1 VTSHRSLLWQ
11 HDFARVWW
19 SGLIS
24 WTGNRALFV
33 ALPVH
38 TYVQTHSTLATAT
51 VVMAGALPAV
61 VVGPLAGVLVDRLP
75 YRPMLVWTNVALAL
89 IVLTFLLVPG
99 APWWALALIG
109 LVQSAVGQLLGPAEH
124 ALLPLLV
131 EEDRLGEANSLNAAN
146 GSLAR
151 LIGPVLGGA
160 LLGTFSFGVVV
171 VVDGL
176 TYLLAAG
183 LLAGVREPLRTRAP
197 SGGVRS
203 IWGQWRG
210 GLAVVRAHPGLQAV
224 FLVVA
229 VVGFGEGFISTLM
242 APFVQ
247 EVLGGNARAL
257 GLIFSAQAVGGLL
270 GALVAARVAD
280 RLGALRLLAVGALG
294 SGALLLVIFNYALL
308 YRAVWPAV
316 VLTALAGLPFALFA
330 TAQGLALQQDSPP
343 EARGRVFSACF
354 ALVGL
359 TALLGMG
366 VSGALGEPFGP
377 LVINA
382 DALTYLLGA
391 ALAWRAVRSGRQGAP

>member
-1 VTSHRSLLWQ
+1 VTSHRSLLWH

-24 WTGNRALFV
+24 WTGNGALFV

-61 VVGPLAGVLVDRLP
+61 MVGPLAGVLVDRLP

-99 APWWALALIG
+99 APWWTLALIG

-151 LIGPVLGGA
+151 LIGPALGGA

-210 GLAVVRAHPGLQAV
+210 GLAVVRAHPTLRAV

-391 ALAWRAVRSGRQGAP
+391 ALAWQAVRSGH